1 LEDIIPLVS
10 LLFTR
15 SFPILVIL
23 FLISTYTKDNPIKYI
38 KFTIILAFISLL
50 HVSVYAHQV
59 LDQTT
64 IKTIDGETIHVE
76 RIKDG
81 LIFKGYED
89 KIVLLEVFGH
99 SCPPCKASIPGY
111 NRLQKKYQKEVVVIA
126 IEVWGSD
133 NVGLTQYANAH
144 SIHYKAVAKDHSGK
158 IVSFIGNL
166 TGWNLNFGVP
176 YLLLF
181 SRGGTLAKDVPPQGL
196 PEVHVDNLIKGLL

>member
-1 LEDIIPLVS
+1 
-10 LLFTR
+10 
-15 SFPILVIL
+15 
-23 FLISTYTKDNPIKYI
+23 
-38 KFTIILAFISLL
+38 
-50 HVSVYAHQV
+50 VYAQQV

-76 RIKDG
+76 RTKNG

-133 NVGLTQYANAH
+133 NAGLTQYANAH
-144 SIHYKAVAKDHSGK
+144 SIQYKAVAKDHSGK
-158 IVSFIGNL
+158 MVSFIGNL

-181 SRGGTLAKDVPPQGL
+181 SRGGALAKDVPPQGL
-196 PEVHVDNLIKGLL
+196 PEAHVDNLIKGLL

>member
-1 LEDIIPLVS
+1 M
-10 LLFTR
+10 
-15 SFPILVIL
+15 
-23 FLISTYTKDNPIKYI
+23 
-38 KFTIILAFISLL
+38 
-50 HVSVYAHQV
+50 YAQQV

-64 IKTIDGETIHVE
+64 IKTIDGEMIHVE
-76 RIKDG
+76 RTKNG

-133 NVGLTQYANAH
+133 NAGLTQYVNAH
-144 SIHYKAVAKDHSGK
+144 SIQYKAVAKDHSGK

-181 SRGGTLAKDVPPQGL
+181 SRGGALAKDVPPQGL
-196 PEVHVDNLIKGLL
+196 PEAHVDNLIKGLL